1 MSKSQRDAQLDKV
14 AWNHVEFPHLI
25 LDLRVYFRHAP
36 ARLRID
42 ANMFG
47 LALGYAAVCLLSRLW
62 FAEGATQAGCG
73 VRLTVKGY
81 RSATSTH
88 ETISSSIE
96 PPLLLSGAN
105 Y

>member
-42 ANMFG
+42 ANMLG
-47 LALGYAAVCLLSRLW
+47 LALGYAAVCLLSRLL

-73 VRLTVKGY
+73 VRWDVWDF

-96 PPLLLSGAN
+96 PPPLLSGAN